1 MKPDERLNDLF
12 RAARKA
18 PAPEGREL
26 GFETRLLAR
35 LREEQRGGLGMLAWR
50 FLPYFAAVTVV
61 AAVWYVATPQQDA
74 SDLLA
79 LQWEEQELAAF
90 LN

>member
-1 MKPDERLNDLF
+1 MKPDDRLNDLF

-18 PAPEGREL
+18 PAPESRDL

-35 LREEQRGGLGMLAWR
+35 LRDERRGSFGVLAWR
-50 FLPYFAAVTVV
+50 LIPYFAAVTVL
-61 AAVWYVATPQQDA
+61 AGAWYFAVPNPDA
-74 SDLLA
+74 FDLAA
-79 LQWEEQELAAF
+79 LQGEDQELARF